1 MATFR
6 KVAEADDRVFFQVV
20 GKKQAVGKGIHEA
33 CGRRNDR
40 KAVQAFI
47 ASAQDLDATNDR
59 GQTLLHMAALFGRE
73 QIAEDLL
80 AAGADVARKW
90 QGMTASDMAR
100 MNKHPK
106 CVALLEPLIEERNAV
121 TKAKN
126 AVADPLTIDL
136 WEAVE
141 IGDAV
146 AIRRA
151 GAAGADMNIRNDDGE
166 TPLHKAVLYDHLA
179 HQVDVVDALL
189 KGGCNKDATRNG
201 GWTSLHLSAEHGH
214 KECAELLVKAGADT
228 TLKGGN
234 GMTAL
239 DIAKVCGH
247 AEIRKMLKAASRRR
261 VKSGI

>member
-1 MATFR
+1 MAAKFR
-6 KVAEADDRVFFQVV
+6 KVAEADDRVFLQVV
-20 GKKQAVGKGIHEA
+20 SKPAVRKDNIHDA
-33 CGRRNDR
+33 CGRGNDR
-40 KAVQAFI
+40 KAVQAYL
-47 ASAQDLDATNDR
+47 ASAQDVNATNGR

-73 QIAEDLL
+73 EIAQLLL

-90 QGMTASDMAR
+90 QGMTAPDMAR

-106 CVALLEPLIEERNAV
+106 CAALLEPLIAERTALI
-121 TKAKN
+121 KAQN

-146 AIRRA
+146 AIQRA
-151 GAAGADMNIRNDDGE
+151 GAAGADLNIRNDDGE

-179 HQVDVVDALL
+179 NQVDVVDALV

-214 KECAELLVKAGADT
+214 KECAHT
-228 TLKGGN
+228 SLKGEN

-247 AEIRKMLKAASRRR
+247 AEIRKMLTAASRRR